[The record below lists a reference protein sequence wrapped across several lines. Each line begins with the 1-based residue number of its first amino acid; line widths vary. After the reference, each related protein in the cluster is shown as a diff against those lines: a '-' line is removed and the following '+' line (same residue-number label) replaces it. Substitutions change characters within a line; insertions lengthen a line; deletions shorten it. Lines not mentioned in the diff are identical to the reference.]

1 MNRLL
6 PNEQR
11 LSCAAE
17 LCFSQM
23 QFDHEGRRQLQ
34 PLVRLPDH
42 GFQPQRPVHRIDIL
56 TSNGCHAAAVSQGNP
71 CPELTMALNAE
82 INVTP
87 MIDVLLVLLVVFM
100 ISIQFRS
107 LLPLNVPPPA
117 DRSKPGRASPQVV
130 LELNED
136 GSYAINGTVTPL
148 DVLSSRLTE
157 LAAGGQRNL
166 IFVRA
171 APKRSYGDVIRAV
184 DLAKGAGFGI
194 VGYMP

>member
-1 MNRLL
+1 
-6 PNEQR
+6 
-11 LSCAAE
+11 
-17 LCFSQM
+17 
-23 QFDHEGRRQLQ
+23 
-34 PLVRLPDH
+34 
-42 GFQPQRPVHRIDIL
+42 
-56 TSNGCHAAAVSQGNP
+56 
-71 CPELTMALNAE
+71 MALNGD

-117 DRSKPGRASPQVV
+117 DQSKPGPAAPQVV
-130 LELNED
+130 LELRED

-148 DVLSSRLTE
+148 DDLGARLVE
-157 LAAGGQRNL
+157 LAAGGRRNVIL
-166 IFVRA
+166 VRA
-171 APKRSYGDVIRAV
+171 APRRAYRDVIRAV